1 MIDSLLQKWS
11 GDFLNAI
18 RELKTRE
25 IYYQIMAAN
34 SYWLQTN
41 RECKIVCVNLKEE
54 LKKGKPSP
62 YDWNRKNQSEYG
74 GFPHGRFIITALLA
88 DDDSALKELFRAQV
102 EDAVNQF
109 LQNEITAVECLAV
122 VNGQTLFYKHSVLP
136 FIFLVIL
143 DSLPLELP
151 SKWLCRGVPKM

>member
-1 MIDSLLQKWS
+1 MQKILHNNIWRKSHYLLFSKKRCIVGKNQYIS
-11 GDFLNAI
+11 
-18 RELKTRE
+18 
-25 IYYQIMAAN
+25 
-34 SYWLQTN
+34 

-143 DSLPLELP
+143 DSLPI
-151 SKWLCRGVPKM
+151 RIAFKMIMPGCA